1 MKKYLIG
8 MDIGTSGTKS
18 ALFDLDGNVI
28 LSETAEYPLY
38 QPKNG
43 YAEQDPEDWWQA
55 AKKTLKIITENAD
68 GDIVG
73 IGITGQMHS
82 LVMLDENNKVIR
94 PAILWCDQRTAEE
107 CREIEEIIGR
117 ERLIEIT
124 ANPALPGF
132 TASKLM
138 WVKKHEKENF
148 DKCAHILLAKDYIRF
163 KLTGEYATEV
173 SDASGMQLLDIKT
186 RKWSQE
192 VCEKLGIDM
201 NKLAKVYESPE
212 ITGKVS
218 KEAAGITGLP
228 EGCVVAGGAGD
239 NAAAAIGTGVY
250 KEGKAFTTIGTS
262 GVVFAPTNR
271 PVIDPQGR
279 IHTFCAACPDTWHV
293 MGVTQAAGLSL
304 NWFKNN
310 LAENVSYKDID
321 KKCESIQIGCDG
333 LVYLPYLMGE
343 RTPILDSDARGVFF
357 GLSAKHTKFHM
368 ARAVMEG
375 VSYSLY
381 SCLEI
386 LNEVGIDTEDMALC
400 GGGGK
405 SEFWQ
410 KMLADVYMIPIK
422 TMESGEG
429 AALGAAIL
437 GGVAAGEFSSVADG
451 CEKCVRTKRT
461 VEPVIRDG
469 EEYRKYYKIYSSLY
483 PALKDECPLRSDIVE
498 SGFDIMIVR
507 ELTGGIY
514 FGERGYRQGRYG
526 EEAYDTEAYSVLE
539 IERIVRV
546 AFESARK
553 RSKRLV
559 SIDKANVLETSR
571 LWRKIVSEIAKEYP
585 DVTYSNM
592 LVDNAAMQLV
602 RNPSQFDVIVT
613 TNMFGDILSDEAS
626 QITGSIGML
635 PSASINDS
643 TRGLYE
649 PIHGS
654 APDIAGQNKANPI
667 ATILSA
673 AMMLL
678 YSFGLSDESDA
689 IVNAVDKVLSLGY
702 RTADLSHGGEYL
714 STTEITDKIIENL

>member
-18 ALFDLDGNVI
+18 ALFDLEGNVI

-55 AKKTLKIITENAD
+55 AKKTLKAICEKAD
-68 GDIVG
+68 GEIVG

-82 LVMLDENNKVIR
+82 LVLLDDKNEVIR
-94 PAILWCDQRTAEE
+94 PSILWCDQRTAEE

-173 SDASGMQLLDIKT
+173 SDASGMQLLDVKT
-186 RKWSQE
+186 RKWSIE

-201 NKLAKVYESPE
+201 NKLAKVYESPD
-212 ITGKVS
+212 ITGRVT
-218 KEAAGITGLP
+218 KEASEITGLP
-228 EGCVVAGGAGD
+228 EECVVAGGAGD

-333 LVYLPYLMGE
+333 LIYLPYLMGE

-368 ARAVMEG
+368 ARAVIEG

-386 LNEVGIDTEDMALC
+386 LNAVGINTEDMALC

-437 GGVAAGEFSSVADG
+437 GGVAAGVYSSVGEG
-451 CEKCVRTKRT
+451 CDRAVRAKNT
-461 VEPVIRDG
+461 VLPESSGG

-483 PALKDECPLRSDIVE
+483 PALKDC
-498 SGFDIMIVR
+498 F
-507 ELTGGIY
+507 
-514 FGERGYRQGRYG
+514 
-526 EEAYDTEAYSVLE
+526 
-539 IERIVRV
+539 
-546 AFESARK
+546 K
-553 RSKRLV
+553 
-559 SIDKANVLETSR
+559 
-571 LWRKIVSEIAKEYP
+571 
-585 DVTYSNM
+585 
-592 LVDNAAMQLV
+592 QL
-602 RNPSQFDVIVT
+602 
-613 TNMFGDILSDEAS
+613 
-626 QITGSIGML
+626 
-635 PSASINDS
+635 
-643 TRGLYE
+643 
-649 PIHGS
+649 
-654 APDIAGQNKANPI
+654 NK
-667 ATILSA
+667 
-673 AMMLL
+673 
-678 YSFGLSDESDA
+678 
-689 IVNAVDKVLSLGY
+689 
-702 RTADLSHGGEYL
+702 
-714 STTEITDKIIENL
+714 